1 MPPSNSSKK
10 VARAALNGAGDPEV
24 APSESESIPV
34 ALCQTQHDMIHA
46 AGSVCQAIGLAK
58 TLGQVFAYL
67 YMSTTPQT
75 LDEIAAALQISKASA
90 SNSVRQIAS
99 WGAARAVYVP
109 GARREHYEVIGDL
122 TNLISGFIND
132 FLKPRFSVADKKIE
146 QISIVLEAEKN
157 AGHITA
163 AEFDHYSKRI
173 KQINKLHKNIR
184 KLTPLAQKLL

>member
-1 MPPSNSSKK
+1 MPQSNSSKK

-24 APSESESIPV
+24 APPESESIPM

-109 GARREHYEVIGDL
+109 GA
-122 TNLISGFIND
+122 
-132 FLKPRFSVADKKIE
+132 
-146 QISIVLEAEKN
+146 
-157 AGHITA
+157 
-163 AEFDHYSKRI
+163 
-173 KQINKLHKNIR
+173 
-184 KLTPLAQKLL
+184 